1 MSNVLDNLAGL
12 ADMGGDALLTV
23 LAATIDGLGKV
34 TDFSGAQ
41 IEKLGELEQA
51 LADVVRSAR
60 GD

>member
-23 LAATIDGLGKV
+23 LAASIDGLGKV